1 MRRGIGYSLV
11 LVSILAVAVP
21 AAGCGSSKKKTHALT
36 KSEFLAK
43 GNAICRKGNQQINA
57 VGNRVFSRKHKP
69 TKAQALKFAKDTII
83 PSVQSQINGVRAL
96 GAPAGDKAKVSA
108 IVNAAQSALDKAKK
122 NPIVLTQN
130 GPDPFKKANQL
141 SKAYGLTVCGS
152 GGG

>member
-1 MRRGIGYSLV
+1 MSHRAAWWRGAAVVAALALV
-11 LVSILAVAVP
+11 LGA
-21 AAGCGSSKKKTHALT
+21 CGSSKKKTPALT
-36 KSEFLAK
+36 KTEFLAK

-96 GAPAGDKAKVSA
+96 GAPSGDQAKVSA
-108 IVNAAQSALDKAKK
+108 IINAAQSALDKAKK

>member
-1 MRRGIGYSLV
+1 MGHQCGAKRSPRYSPPASSGRCRDASGEHHLKGSLSRSRGSD
-11 LVSILAVAVP
+11 
-21 AAGCGSSKKKTHALT
+21 AL
-36 KSEFLAK
+36 EH
-43 GNAICRKGNQQINA
+43 NA
-57 VGNRVFSRKHKP
+57 VGKREFPRNKKP
-69 TKAQALKFAKDTII
+69 AKGQALKFAKDTII

>member
-1 MRRGIGYSLV
+1 
-11 LVSILAVAVP
+11 
-21 AAGCGSSKKKTHALT
+21 
-36 KSEFLAK
+36 
-43 GNAICRKGNQQINA
+43 
-57 VGNRVFSRKHKP
+57 
-69 TKAQALKFAKDTII
+69 
-83 PSVQSQINGVRAL
+83 L